1 MREFPVANRI
11 AKKFTE
17 DNVVV
22 LTINDDR
29 NTEKIRDAYE
39 KVNSS
44 LPVLLDKGSNV
55 VRAYQAY
62 AIPIYYLIDQEQKI
76 SNVWV
81 GSVKDLENQLNEKI
95 TALLEAQTSSEAEK
109 AATPG

>member
-1 MREFPVANRI
+1 M
-11 AKKFTE
+11 
-17 DNVVV
+17 VV
-22 LTINDDR
+22 LTINDDS
-29 NTEKIRDAYE
+29 NTKKIQDAYE

-81 GSVKDLENQLNEKI
+81 GSAKDLESQLAEKI
-95 TALLEAQTSSEAEK
+95 TALLEAQAFSETEE
-109 AATPG
+109 AAMPR